1 MHFVAIPATNAQL
14 WVNTLGL
21 PRDDRSEKLRQ
32 TDRFQK

>member
-14 WVNTLGL
+14 SVNILGL
-21 PRDDRSEKLRQ
+21 PRDDRSKKLRQ